1 MSIFYNA
8 GQVALAVASL
18 TWVHSLPRGQA
29 AARMVGRN
37 YCYSSIM
44 PSGSLSLILGSKFVT
59 KGGTGIRKQ
68 YLNLNGKTIIGFVP
82 LSGKFSDCVASGFS
96 DVTSQVTCKVIF

>member
-1 MSIFYNA
+1 M
-8 GQVALAVASL
+8 L
-18 TWVHSLPRGQA
+18 TWVHSLPKGQA
-29 AARMVGRN
+29 AALMVGRN
-37 YCYSSIM
+37 YCYTAASCQVV
-44 PSGSLSLILGSKFVT
+44 LYSLILGSKFVV

-82 LSGKFSDCVASGFS
+82 LSGKFSDSVASGFS